1 MFKSQVIEKIHYEFF
16 SKPRL
21 HQVDVRD
28 ILAKEQR
35 RVLNG
40 CKLIFS
46 RVFPQ
51 GEIQPHL
58 HPLWQLAEQF
68 GAICSMAIDESVTHV
83 VAISLGTD
91 KVMSMK
97 VMIKET

>member
-68 GAICSMAIDESVTHV
+68 GAICSMAIDDSVTHV

-97 VMIKET
+97 VIIKET